1 MIVGDCFRAFNVLP
15 MLVWDDIGCAPDLM
29 HGAGERSQAT
39 PYGGCVAVPRMKEPN
54 RVNASNTSSLT
65 YRNDD
70 RSTWGQ
76 GYGRLAGKN
85 ALVTGST
92 RGLGRTMIDWLARE
106 GANIVVSGRERE
118 DVDASVSAMREIG
131 VHAWG
136 FPADLSR
143 AEDAHQLGQ
152 RTLEEVGQLDILV
165 NNAGMS
171 ISNDFWNVSDA
182 EFEYQLNVN
191 CRSPFILAQYAAR
204 NMIEHGD
211 GGRIVNISTVGVTA
225 AHTERLV
232 YNLAKGAVE
241 TMTRNMGYELGPYGV
256 TVNCVAPGNIAERPG
271 NDFEFTDEVKEKF
284 RRQIPV
290 GRVGSGDDIA
300 AAVLYFCLPEAAY
313 VSGQTL
319 LVDGML
325 AEYLRER

>member
-1 MIVGDCFRAFNVLP
+1 MTKNDTPASLP
-15 MLVWDDIGCAPDLM
+15 
-29 HGAGERSQAT
+29 
-39 PYGGCVAVPRMKEPN
+39 
-54 RVNASNTSSLT
+54 
-65 YRNDD
+65 YRDDD
-70 RSTWGQ
+70 RSDWGK

-106 GANIVVSGRERE
+106 GANIVVSGREQA
-118 DVDASVSAMREIG
+118 DVDAAADGVREIG
-131 VHAWG
+131 VTAWG

-143 AEDAHQLGQ
+143 TEDAHQLAEQALGA
-152 RTLEEVGQLDILV
+152 VGQLDILI

-171 ISNDFWNVSDA
+171 IPNDFWNVSDD

-191 CRSPFILAQYAAR
+191 LRSPYILAQHAAR
-204 NMIEHGD
+204 NMISHGK

-225 AHTERLV
+225 AHTDRAV
-232 YNLAKGAVE
+232 YNLAKGGVE

-256 TVNCVAPGNIAERPG
+256 TVNCVAPGNMAKRPG
-271 NDFEFTDEVKEKF
+271 NEREFTEEDRATF

-300 AAVLYFCLPEAAY
+300 AAVMYFCLPEAAY
-313 VSGQTL
+313 VTGQTL

-325 AEYLRER
+325 AQYLRER

>member
-1 MIVGDCFRAFNVLP
+1 MNKQVDGP
-15 MLVWDDIGCAPDLM
+15 SPD
-29 HGAGERSQAT
+29 
-39 PYGGCVAVPRMKEPN
+39 
-54 RVNASNTSSLT
+54 
-65 YRNDD
+65 YREDD
-70 RSTWGQ
+70 RSTWGR
-76 GYGRLAGKN
+76 GYGRLSGKN

-106 GANIVVSGRERE
+106 GANIVVSGRERD
-118 DVDASVSAMREIG
+118 DVEASVAAMRDLG
-131 VHAWG
+131 VTAWG

-143 AEDAHQLGQ
+143 TEDAHHLGQ
-152 RTLEEVGQLDILV
+152 QALEAVGQLDILV

-171 ISNDFWNVSDA
+171 IINDFWKVADG
-182 EFEYQLNVN
+182 EFEYQFNVN

-204 NMIEHGD
+204 NMMEHGK

-225 AHTERLV
+225 AHTDRMV
-232 YNLAKGAVE
+232 YNLSKGAVE

-256 TVNCVAPGNIAERPG
+256 TVNCVAPGNMAKRPG
-271 NDFEFTDEVKEKF
+271 YDFDDSEDVKERI

-300 AAVLYFCLPEAAY
+300 ATVLYFCLPEAAY
-313 VSGQTL
+313 VTGQTL

-325 AEYLRER
+325 AQYLRER

>member
-1 MIVGDCFRAFNVLP
+1 MNHQSA
-15 MLVWDDIGCAPDLM
+15 
-29 HGAGERSQAT
+29 SS
-39 PYGGCVAVPRMKEPN
+39 PN
-54 RVNASNTSSLT
+54 
-65 YRNDD
+65 YRDDD
-70 RSTWGQ
+70 RSTWGR

-106 GANIVVSGRERE
+106 GANIVVSGREQA
-118 DVDASVSAMREIG
+118 DVDASVAAMRELG
-131 VHAWG
+131 VTAWG

-143 AEDAHQLGQ
+143 IEDAHRLGEQ
-152 RTLEEVGQLDILV
+152 ALEAVGQLDILV

-171 ISNDFWNVSDA
+171 ISNDFWSVSDD

-191 CRSPFILAQYAAR
+191 LRSPFILAQYAAR
-204 NMIEHGD
+204 NMREHGK

-225 AHTERLV
+225 AHTKRNV

-256 TVNCVAPGNIAERPG
+256 TVNCVAPGNMAERPG
-271 NDFEFTDEVKEKF
+271 NDYNDTVPDDVKEQHN
-284 RRQIPV
+284 RQIPV
-290 GRVGSGDDIA
+290 GRVGAGDDIA

-313 VSGQTL
+313 VTGQTL
-319 LVDGML
+319 LVDGMM
-325 AEYLRER
+325 ARYLRER